1 MKKTILAPIL
11 ILLFTQIANAQQT
24 RITWGDLSKIE
35 LTFNSFVKGAGSD
48 MIKLCL
54 DEKKAGFF
62 SKGKM
67 TPILVR
73 YDNKLQEK
81 NVQEYK
87 ADEDGVK
94 LDKVLSIRGKL
105 YLFTNRYDKDSKST
119 SYMCVPIDI
128 VTLKATGKII
138 NLGSFEAIS
147 KNKQSDVEYELSSD
161 STKLIMFGKAP
172 TAKKENEKYYMGVYD
187 ENMNKLWN
195 KTVELPYQSRF
206 ISIFDDLV
214 TNDGKVGVII
224 KHYDQ
229 ELNRESI
236 KENGERVPTYKT
248 KLLLYEK
255 DAAKPF
261 EYILNIDNKF
271 VHRVQ
276 ITDDKANTMNL
287 FGLYKERYNGHVN
300 GFFTASINLTTH
312 QIETNKIS
320 AFPADL
326 VELVKK
332 DKQGSDKEKDPGFD
346 DYFKFVQ
353 TIDRTDGSKD
363 YLLEYKDKIYHEYKT
378 TENTYGGGAA
388 LQQTNGT
395 AGFTTT
401 TTTSYWEYK
410 NGDIIDISVKSDGKF
425 VFCRIPK
432 MQDVP
437 YTLKYNSFKAL
448 SYNDKLVIYYNDND
462 DNLDRDLAKK
472 PETMTN
478 PKKCVFMMASI
489 DSKGNLNRTIVFNH
503 KEVKLTVATNE
514 CFLLDEQHLGIYAI
528 QPGGGFFSSSKDIIG
543 ILELK

>member
-81 NVQEYK
+81 NVQEFK
-87 ADEDGVK
+87 ADEDGVI
-94 LDKVLSIRGKL
+94 LDKVLSFKGKL
-105 YLFTNRYDKDSKST
+105 YMFTNRYDKDSKST
-119 SYMCVPIDI
+119 IYMCSPIDI
-128 VTLKATGKII
+128 VTLKASGKLIT
-138 NLGSFEAIS
+138 LGSFEAVS
-147 KNKQSDVEYELSSD
+147 KNNQSTVQYELSSD
-161 STKLIMFGKAP
+161 SSKLIMFGLSP
-172 TAKKENEKYYMGVYD
+172 FSKKENEKYYMGVYD
-187 ENMNKLWN
+187 ENMTKLWD
-195 KTVELPYQSRF
+195 KTVELPYKDKYVTVL
-206 ISIFDDLV
+206 DDLV

-229 ELNRESI
+229 EVNRESI
-236 KENGERVPTYKT
+236 KENGERVPAYKT

-255 DAAKPF
+255 NAVKPF

-271 VHRVQ
+271 VHNVQ
-276 ITDDKANTMNL
+276 ITDDKATTMNL
-287 FGLYKERYNGHVN
+287 FGLYKEKYNGHVN
-300 GFFTASINLTTH
+300 GFFTSSINLITH
-312 QIETNKIS
+312 EIQTKKMM
-320 AFPADL
+320 AFPQDL

-346 DYFKFVQ
+346 DAFRFVQ
-353 TIDRTDGSKD
+353 TIDRNDGSKD
-363 YLLEYKDKIYHEYKT
+363 YLIEFRQKIYHEQT
-378 TENTYGGGAA
+378 SNRGGGS
-388 LQQTNGT
+388 G
-395 AGFTTT
+395 GMSYS
-401 TTTSYWEYK
+401 TTTSWWEYK
-410 NGDIIDISVKSDGKF
+410 NGDIIDISVKSDGKY
-425 VFCRIPK
+425 VICRIPK
-432 MQDVP
+432 MQDIE
-437 YTLKYNSFKAL
+437 YTIKYNSFKAL
-448 SYNDKLVIYYNDND
+448 TYNDKLVVYYNDND

-478 PKKCVFMMASI
+478 PKKCVFMMATV

-528 QPGGGFFSSSKDIIG
+528 QPGGGFFSSSKDMVG